1 MRATVAIL
9 LMGLAFWAAVV
20 DWNATIGTGYAY
32 RFGTLGDLVGG
43 WWPEETARVVSGLR
57 DSGIA
62 WAWDPVGALVL
73 SLPRDPHPDGNR
85 GQQGRHRQRQHQR
98 PHRIPRPR

>member
-32 RFGTLGDLVGG
+32 RFGTLGDRVGG
-43 WWPEETARVVSGLR
+43 WWPRGRLASSAGCATAG
-57 DSGIA
+57 
-62 WAWDPVGALVL
+62 
-73 SLPRDPHPDGNR
+73 
-85 GQQGRHRQRQHQR
+85 
-98 PHRIPRPR
+98 

>member
-32 RFGTLGDLVGG
+32 RFGTFGDRVGG
-43 WWPEETARVVSGLR
+43 WWPEGTARVVSGLR

-73 SLPRDPHPDGNR
+73 SLAVAPLLAAVAVGVWITRE
-85 GQQGRHRQRQHQR
+85 
-98 PHRIPRPR
+98 RPRMRARW